1 MQFVDLTR
9 NIKAYFHNS
18 TLSLHFSCHRRA
30 QIAVFARFVLVV
42 GIDILIFCSVLILVR
57 YFVVAKYN
65 RIAIQQE
72 STEDSNCKELSIP
85 KKTLKIVQDR
95 KVKEENLT
103 NNEVGEEESFQ
114 SSEDEGYSSSENRDI
129 LFLLGSKDFYKNI
142 NNSSQF
148 LRRDSFS
155 Q

>member
-9 NIKAYFHNS
+9 NIKAYYHTSILPRQFCRH
-18 TLSLHFSCHRRA
+18 HRVLV
-30 QIAVFARFVLVV
+30 AVFARLVLVI

-57 YFVVAKYN
+57 HFIVAKYN
-65 RIAIQQE
+65 RIAVEQE
-72 STEDSNCKELSIP
+72 AIEDSTYKELPTP
-85 KKTLKIVQDR
+85 KKTPKVIQDR
-95 KVKEENLT
+95 KVKERKLT
-103 NNEVGEEESFQ
+103 NNEREKEESFQ

-129 LFLLGSKDFYKNI
+129 LFLLGSRDFYKNI